1 MRTASLVMLGALLLS
16 LSAALAADLLV
27 NVYVG
32 GERMNFSPQARVRN
46 GVTYAP
52 LRAAAES
59 VGAHVE
65 WSAANRTA
73 TICADDRC
81 VPIRQNQGIMVG
93 SSMLIPVR
101 LMSEALGREVTWDK
115 NASAVRIK

>member
-1 MRTASLVMLGALLLS
+1 MVRVSLIVVAALLLS
-16 LSAALAADLLV
+16 LSAALAADTLV

-32 GERMNFSPQARVRN
+32 GRQVNFSPQARVRN

-52 LRAAAES
+52 LRASAEA

-65 WSAANRTA
+65 WNASARTA
-73 TICADDRC
+73 TICTEDRC

-101 LMSEALGREVTWDK
+101 LMSEALGREVTWDA